1 MSENETMEVTP
12 TDDEAEEETLA
23 IVSVLG
29 GSKRVGRWRIPSST
43 SVIAVFGRTTLDLRQ
58 VESQAEQIEIRCLSV
73 FAGVTILVPKG
84 ADVRPAGTAILASTS
99 CHIPATDEPSALPPV
114 IITAT
119 TVLGTLHIQTEARP
133 VRARRRKGRK
143 QPEEPTWSARQPA
156 LERPRPALVEPTLVE
171 PALVEPALVEATP
184 VAPVLVVSVEPTPF
198 VPFEQEATVPDAAPD
213 ELPVTA
219 AP

>member
-43 SVIAVFGRTTLDLRQ
+43 SIMAVFGHTTLDLRQ

-99 CHIPATDEPSALPPV
+99 CHIPATDEPSTLPPV
-114 IITAT
+114 LITAT
-119 TVLGTLHIQTEARP
+119 TVLGTLHIQTEPRVAR
-133 VRARRRKGRK
+133 RRRKGRK
-143 QPEEPTWSARQPA
+143 QPEEPTWSARQPVV
-156 LERPRPALVEPTLVE
+156 ERPRPALVEPTLPVE
-171 PALVEPALVEATP
+171 AALVEATS
-184 VAPVLVVSVEPTPF
+184 VAPVLVVSVEPTPC
-198 VPFEQEATVPDAAPD
+198 VSFEQQATMPDAAPD
-213 ELPVTA
+213 ELPATA
-219 AP
+219 AL

>member
-1 MSENETMEVTP
+1 MVEVTP
-12 TDDEAEEETLA
+12 TDDETEEETLA

-43 SVIAVFGRTTLDLRQ
+43 SVMAVFGHTTLDLRQ
-58 VESQAEQIEIRCLSV
+58 VESQAQEIEIRCLSV

-119 TVLGTLHIQTEARP
+119 TVLGTLHIQTEPRVAR
-133 VRARRRKGRK
+133 RRRKGRK
-143 QPEEPTWSARQPA
+143 QSEEPTWSARQPVI
-156 LERPRPALVEPTLVE
+156 ERPRSPIVEPTLAVE
-171 PALVEPALVEATP
+171 AALVEATP

-213 ELPVTA
+213 GVPVTA
-219 AP
+219 AL